1 MNEKPAG
8 GMDLFSALGSLVGMV
23 ASGGNPM
30 GAALGG
36 GLGTLIGGGS
46 LQDAFQSGVGSLFTG
61 ATLGKTGVM
70 FDVLGQLGGGGGSRD
85 RGASL
90 IDMFT
95 GGGGGGMQRG
105 PAAVAQR
112 MMGGGMGMRQGGGP
126 QYRGV
131 TGGISNLL
139 DIMGVTSGGSI
150 QDPILAGL
158 ILDQITRPKPAMS
171 GLEQRQYATGERVP
185 DYRGTPVPNVPR
197 ISYRAQG
204 GYIQGPGTGTSDS
217 IPAMIYQNGGPVQ
230 EARLSDGEF
239 VMTERAVR
247 GAGGGDRDRGA
258 QNMYRMMNRLER
270 RA

>member
-46 LQDAFQSGVGSLFTG
+46 LQDAFQSGIGSLFTG

-70 FDVLGQLGGGGGSRD
+70 FDVLGQLGGAGGSRD

-95 GGGGGGMQRG
+95 GGGGGGAQRG

-197 ISYRAQG
+197 VSYRAQG

-217 IPAMIYQNGGPVQ
+217 IPAMIYQDGGPVQ

-239 VMTERAVR
+239 VMTADAVK
-247 GAGGGDRDRGA
+247 GAGNGNRNAGA
-258 QNMYRMMNRLER
+258 AKMYQMMNQFER
-270 RA
+270 MA

>member
-23 ASGGNPM
+23 ASGGNPV

-61 ATLGKTGVM
+61 ATLGKSGAM
-70 FDVLGQLGGGGGSRD
+70 LNVLGQLGGGVSD
-85 RGASL
+85 QQRGASL
-90 IDMFT
+90 VDLFT
-95 GGGGGGMQRG
+95 GGGGGGGGMQGG
-105 PAAVAQR
+105 PVAAAQR
-112 MMGGGMGMRQGGGP
+112 MMGGGMRQGQAP

-158 ILDQITRPKPAMS
+158 ILDQISRPKPAMS

-197 ISYRAQG
+197 VSYRAQG
-204 GYIQGPGTGTSDS
+204 GYIQGPGSGTSDS
-217 IPAMIYQNGGPVQ
+217 IPAMIYQDGGPVQ